1 MSGKRLYRSRD
12 DRMIA
17 GVCGGLAEY
26 FSIDPTI
33 VRLVLLFLTL
43 WGGGGFLVYVLS
55 WIVIPEKPVS
65 AKAPPAQEVKQV
77 ETQPQ
82 AQPSAQPE
90 TQEPVAEVVEELE
103 VEATSTEETP
113 ETE

>member
-43 WGGGGFLVYVLS
+43 WGGGGFLVYVL
-55 WIVIPEKPVS
+55 
-65 AKAPPAQEVKQV
+65 
-77 ETQPQ
+77 
-82 AQPSAQPE
+82 
-90 TQEPVAEVVEELE
+90 
-103 VEATSTEETP
+103 
-113 ETE
+113 

>member
-55 WIVIPEKPVS
+55 WIVIPEKPAS
-65 AKAPPAQEVKQV
+65 AAPTAAKESKLV
-77 ETQPQ
+77 EK
-82 AQPSAQPE
+82 
-90 TQEPVAEVVEELE
+90 
-103 VEATSTEETP
+103 
-113 ETE
+113 

>member
-55 WIVIPEKPVS
+55 WIVIPERPAS
-65 AKAPPAQEVKQV
+65 AKTPVVKESKQV
-77 ETQPQ
+77 EDKP
-82 AQPSAQPE
+82 ASREPASVVVDEPE
-90 TQEPVAEVVEELE
+90 AEEPAPAEAAPAAEE
-103 VEATSTEETP
+103 VPEAE
-113 ETE
+113 